1 MSDAI
6 VIRGRAWIFGA
17 DISTDLLSPGR
28 VAHLRGNLD
37 ELKKYTLVD
46 AREEFPSEV
55 RPGDLVVAGANFG
68 CGSSREQAAVV
79 LKALGVGA
87 VAAPTF
93 ARIFY
98 RNAINQGLPLVT
110 VPTAGIEDGDAL
122 ELNLAAGELRDL
134 TRGLVLAFPPLPAV
148 MQAILGAGGLVPY
161 IRTHGDL
168 PVGV

>member
-1 MSDAI
+1 VSETA
-6 VIRGRAWIFGA
+6 IRGRAWKFGEA
-17 DISTDLLSPGR
+17 ISTDLLSPGR

-46 AREEFPSEV
+46 VRAEFPRDV
-55 RPGDLVVAGANFG
+55 RPGDVIVAGANFG

-87 VAAPTF
+87 VVAPTF

-110 VPTAGIEDGDAL
+110 ADTASIADGDRL
-122 ELNLAAGELRDL
+122 EIDLGAGRLADL
-134 TRGLVLAFPPLPAV
+134 TSGRAFAFPPLPPV
-148 MQAILGAGGLVPY
+148 MQAILAEGGLVPY
-161 IRTHGDL
+161 IRAHGDL
-168 PVGV
+168 PLGR